1 MGAEQKIVQ
10 KKREQKTEEKKK
22 QIIIVAVAVLVVLIG
37 AVVVWSFLPKNESAA
52 MKIKTTYLTVQYPKE
67 YEKYLKYEELVQ
79 GKDATVVFT
88 MIYDE
93 VEAELFRLSFTEAAP
108 EEYAGYFAVDN
119 GELYVSIK
127 ASGFNPMILGMDQ
140 SDEASEKRLE
150 IESLYYSMLDGMTT
164 VMGSVREDSRFSEI
178 RGASESEKKELSLS
192 YWNVSLPQNITCVET
207 EQDGIYRATFKCH
220 VGDKE
225 IDLYTVCL
233 GDSEVESVIGQFA
246 TNGRSRLISVEL
258 HELNADTLS
267 QEELEIVYAMM
278 DTIND
283 VLQAIRQ
290 DKNFSEQT
298 EPAAYGDGEA

>member
-1 MGAEQKIVQ
+1 MDKKKLLQKDSCGG
-10 KKREQKTEEKKK
+10 KKRILK
-22 QIIIVAVAVLVVLIG
+22 ICIVVAVVLVLIAG
-37 AVVVWSFLPKNESAA
+37 VVFAATLSNKNTNEERTVE
-52 MKIKTTYLTVQYPKE
+52 IKTTYLTVQYPKK

-93 VEAELFRLSFTEAAP
+93 IEAELFRLSFTEVAP
-108 EEYAGYFAVDN
+108 EEYAGYFSVDN
-119 GELYVSIK
+119 SELYVSIK
-127 ASGFNPMILGMDQ
+127 VSGFDPRILGTEDT
-140 SDEASEKRLE
+140 DEAQEKRFE

-164 VMGSVREDSRFSEI
+164 VMDSVRKDSRFSEI

-233 GDSEVESVIGQFA
+233 GDTTAENPIGQFKV
-246 TNGRSRLISVEL
+246 NGETKLVSVEVHDPNEAGAL
-258 HELNADTLS
+258 T
-267 QEELEIVYAMM
+267 EEEQAAAYVLL

-283 VLQAIRQ
+283 VLQVIRE
-290 DKNFSEQT
+290 DKNFHDQL
-298 EPAAYGDGEA
+298 EPAA

>member
-1 MGAEQKIVQ
+1 MDKKKLLQKDSCGG
-10 KKREQKTEEKKK
+10 KKRILK
-22 QIIIVAVAVLVVLIG
+22 ICIVVAVVLMLIAGVVFAATL
-37 AVVVWSFLPKNESAA
+37 SNKNANEDRTVE
-52 MKIKTTYLTVQYPKE
+52 IKTTYLKVQYPKE

-93 VEAELFRLSFTEAAP
+93 IEAELFRLSFTEAAP

-127 ASGFNPMILGMDQ
+127 ASGFNPMILGMEQ

-267 QEELEIVYAMM
+267 KEELEIVYAMM

-298 EPAAYGDGEA
+298 ESAA

>member
-1 MGAEQKIVQ
+1 MD
-10 KKREQKTEEKKK
+10 EKKK
-22 QIIIVAVAVLVVLIG
+22 PQKDSCGGKKRILKICIVVAVVLVLIAG
-37 AVVVWSFLPKNESAA
+37 VVFAATLSNKNANEERTVE
-52 MKIKTTYLTVQYPKE
+52 IKTTYLTVQYPKK

-93 VEAELFRLSFTEAAP
+93 IEAELFRLSFTEAAP
-108 EEYAGYFAVDN
+108 EEYAGYFSVDN
-119 GELYVSIK
+119 SDLYVSIK
-127 ASGFNPMILGMDQ
+127 VSGFDPRILGTEDT
-140 SDEASEKRLE
+140 DEAQEKRFE

-164 VMGSVREDSRFSEI
+164 VMDYVRKDSRVSEI

-207 EQDGIYRATFKCH
+207 EQDGIYRATFKCR

-233 GDSEVESVIGQFA
+233 GDSEAESVVGQFA
-246 TNGRSRLISVEL
+246 TNGKSRLVSVEL
-258 HELNADTLS
+258 HELNTDTLS
-267 QEELEIVYAMM
+267 QEEIEIVYAMM

-298 EPAAYGDGEA
+298 ESAA